1 MEQLNNYNMRVFITF
16 IILSFLVLSC
26 TSDSK
31 ESPSKGKKVGEETPI
46 STNEDQ
52 EKEEINKLE
61 EEALIIDKAEADMF
75 SQMGFDD
82 KVYYELLIETQIC
95 DPAFDAVTNNQTTP
109 CSSKLFNF
117 FPYNHKRKIEDAFL
131 LQVKAGVNNYPYRRL
146 LIFVRERG
154 KLVLMNGITG
164 YLVQRI
170 PQDNEI
176 DDLIVA
182 VIDDLGNDI
191 FDRYDVLLR
200 YKDGKY
206 HFVEAI
212 GDLQGT
218 FDDPELKARATQA
231 IHERIIEKELI
242 F

>member
-1 MEQLNNYNMRVFITF
+1 MRNQIIIMVLAFLFFSCSNNDGK
-16 IILSFLVLSC
+16 S
-26 TSDSK
+26 TSDEK
-31 ESPSKGKKVGEETPI
+31 EVGKEIVSP
-46 STNEDQ
+46 TNEDQ
-52 EKEEINKLE
+52 NDLE
-61 EEALIIDKAEADMF
+61 ASDVLGESKILQKAEADVF

-82 KVYYELLIETQIC
+82 KVYYELLIETRIC
-95 DPAFDAVTNNQTTP
+95 DPTFDAETNHQTTP

-154 KLVLMNGITG
+154 QLVMMNGITG
-164 YLVQRI
+164 YLVKRI
-170 PQDNEI
+170 PQENEI

-182 VIDDLGNDI
+182 VIDDIGNNM

-218 FDDPELKARATQA
+218 FDDPELKANATKA